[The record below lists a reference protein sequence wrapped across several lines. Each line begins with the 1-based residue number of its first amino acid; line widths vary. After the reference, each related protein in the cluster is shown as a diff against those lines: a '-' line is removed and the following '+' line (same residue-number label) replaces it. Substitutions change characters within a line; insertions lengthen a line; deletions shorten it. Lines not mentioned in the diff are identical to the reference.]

1 MIHYWHNSEN
11 IKGRIYIPKYYDPS
25 ILDDLQSLQATHELL
40 SVQQLVDEQVISF
53 KTGHEIGKLAYGTGD
68 IPFVRTS
75 DISNWEIKSIPKQG
89 VSEEIYNKYAESQ
102 DVQVGDILLVRDGT
116 YLIGTNCIITALDK
130 NILYQSHIL
139 KIRVNDKKKI
149 DPYLLFLALNTDII
163 QRQIRSVQFTSD
175 TIDTI
180 GRRYLEFI
188 IPIPKDKN
196 KKRDLAKK
204 AQSLLDIRERGKAFI
219 KHSPVLMEA
228 VLSENTVEPIKAFLA
243 KRWEDILSELKQDT
257 ITAEFGNFNMF
268 WQSSG
273 KIRGRIYLPKYYDP
287 EIIEELNSLSKTC
300 NCISIGELI
309 EQEVLRCS
317 TGDEVGKMA
326 YNTGS
331 IPFVR
336 TSDFSDWEIKYD
348 PKQGVSEEIYE
359 QYAVSQDV
367 KEGDILL
374 VRDGT
379 YLVGTSCI
387 ITENDSKILYCGGLY
402 KIRVIDNSIV
412 TPWLLI
418 GLLNSY
424 IVKRQIRTKQFTRDV
439 IDTIGKRLTEV
450 VIPIPKSRSVQEQI
464 AEKIKNVVLSRI
476 NTRQSILLL
485 AQDLVAKC
493 DQLGATLGNN
503 GT

>member
-1 MIHYWHNSEN
+1 MIHYWHDREN
-11 IKGRIYIPKYYDPS
+11 IKAGIYIPKYYDPS
-25 ILDDLQSLQATHELL
+25 FLDELHSLKATHELL
-40 SVQQLVDEQVISF
+40 SVKQLVNDQVISF

-75 DISNWEIKSIPKQG
+75 DISNWEIKSVPKQG
-89 VSEEIYNKYAESQ
+89 VSEEIYNEYAALQ
-102 DVQVGDILLVRDGT
+102 DIQVGDILLVRDGT
-116 YLIGTNCIITALDK
+116 YLIGTNCIITTLDQ
-130 NILYQSHIL
+130 NVIYQSHIL

-149 DPYLLFLALNTDII
+149 DPYLLFLTLNTDIV

-180 GRRYLEFI
+180 GKRYLEFI
-188 IPIPKDKN
+188 IPIPKDE
-196 KKRDLAKK
+196 KKKKDLTEQT
-204 AQSLLDIRERGKAFI
+204 QSLLDVRERGKAFI

-228 VLSENTVEPIKAFLA
+228 VLSENRVEPIKSFFA
-243 KRWEDILSELKQDT
+243 KKWEEILLELKQDT
-257 ITAEFGNFNMF
+257 VTAELGNFNMF

-273 KIRGRIYLPKYYDP
+273 KIRERIYLPKYYNP
-287 EIIEELNSLSKTC
+287 EIIEELNSLNKTC

-309 EQEVLRCS
+309 EQEVLQCT
-317 TGDEVGKMA
+317 TGVEVGKMA

-331 IPFVR
+331 IPFIR
-336 TSDFSDWEIKYD
+336 TSDFSNWEIKHD
-348 PKQGVSEEIYE
+348 PKQGVSEEIYK
-359 QYAVSQDV
+359 QYAASQDV
-367 KEGDILL
+367 VEGDILL

-387 ITENDSKILYCGGLY
+387 ITKNDSKILYCGGLY
-402 KIRVIDNSIV
+402 KIRVIDNSIIS
-412 TPWLLI
+412 PWLLI

-450 VIPIPKSRSVQEQI
+450 VIPIPRSKVVQEQI
-464 AEKIKNVVLSRI
+464 AEQIRDIILSRI
-476 NTRQSILLL
+476 NTRESILLL

-493 DQLGATLGNN
+493 G
-503 GT
+503 